1 MKLKS
6 NLIRTESNYHLIPI
20 PGDFALSIKEKIG
33 RRVLCV
39 INGEKH
45 LHCAIGRSNEF
56 GYFIMVGKATK
67 KKLGLEV
74 GEELLLEFEKDES
87 EFKMDVCDELLEVLS
102 TDEEGQAYFNAL
114 TDGRKRSIIHYINK
128 AKQSNTRINR
138 ALKIV
143 ENLKMGYTDLK
154 ELMR

>member
-1 MKLKS
+1 
-6 NLIRTESNYHLIPI
+6 
-20 PGDFALSIKEKIG
+20 
-33 RRVLCV
+33 
-39 INGEKH
+39 
-45 LHCAIGRSNEF
+45 
-56 GYFIMVGKATK
+56 MVGKATK

-143 ENLKMGYTDLK
+143 EKLKMGYTDLK